1 MHSKEFRIF
10 YIVFFLVTIGLY
22 SCFAQTANKL
32 KIKHT
37 VVAPVPNYS
46 KSGQSRDPLI
56 LIDGKLA
63 SHKILW
69 LDNNTLG
76 WENYGQITI
85 DLELQETSSVS
96 KIAIHTAKNEA
107 AGVYLPLNINIFTS
121 IDGNNYSYAG
131 DISGYDE
138 SAVNTY
144 KAVELQNDKINSNAK
159 FIKLV
164 INPQGRMFFTDEITI
179 TGKSK
184 SLSLFQSSN
193 ILSKGQLQNIISK
206 NKSAEINRRALIDKL
221 YSMTGNANNKNEI
234 RLQLLNEKDLANQQ
248 IYQKYQSLISGLSV
262 SKNTVEG
269 LSFEVLSSPWGNG
282 KSEGKSKLILTPT
295 NVTHYVAV
303 RVKNNQNKEV
313 SSSFVLKGINNI
325 ETSVYETQEINTRSS
340 KNVSDVLLPIT
351 VNSKLDFNPGETKV
365 LILAL
370 KSSQERKS
378 AINLSLTG
386 SNDQALVIDYQ
397 SINLGIDK
405 NYKNTL
411 NFNVN
416 VWPYYTYPFFKG
428 REQQIKQDLADHYS
442 NIFVIPAKVL
452 EPNNITTNHNSLINY
467 LKNYQAGDKVMLFI
481 NHKGYVKSP
490 GNYMQASW
498 QKKFLTWYDT
508 IYKILK
514 DHNISDQDIYLYPFD
529 EIRENELPL
538 FKSFATW
545 VKSVRPQSQIYLTI
559 YYEKFLPQVQP
570 LADVYQLLVKSNDL
584 GLIKPNKGHEFWI
597 YDIMDDSKNVDPY
610 SRYRLLAW
618 KAFQYNARGIGF
630 WAYGDQFGSSVWDD
644 FDGGQGDYNV
654 VYDKGNSIIPS
665 KRWEAF
671 KQGVEDYFILNKYQ
685 QKFGEA
691 AAKKLALQ
699 VLSVPTNQE
708 KAEDIRRIMT
718 QQLSK

>member
-1 MHSKEFRIF
+1 MLSKEFRIF
-10 YIVFFLVTIGLY
+10 YIVFFLVTISLY
-22 SCFAQTANKL
+22 SCFAQTSNKL
-32 KIKHT
+32 EIKRA
-37 VVAPVPNYS
+37 VVSPAPNYS
-46 KSGQSRDPLI
+46 KSGQSRDPLV

-76 WENYGQITI
+76 WQNYGQITI
-85 DLELQETSSVS
+85 DLELQETSLVS

-121 IDGNNYSYAG
+121 IDGSNYSHAG

-184 SLSLFQSSN
+184 SVSLFQSSN

-221 YSMTGNANNKNEI
+221 NSVKETAINKDEI
-234 RLQLLNEKDLANQQ
+234 RLQLLNDNDLANSQT
-248 IYQKYQSLISGLSV
+248 YQKYQSVISSLSV
-262 SKNTVEG
+262 SKKTIEG
-269 LSFEVLSSPWGNG
+269 LSLEVLSSPWGNG
-282 KSEGKSKLILTPT
+282 KSEGKNKLILSPT
-295 NVTHYVAV
+295 NITHYIAV
-303 RVKNNQNKEV
+303 RIKNNQNKKV

-340 KNVSDVLLPIT
+340 RNVSDVLLPIT
-351 VNSKLDFNPGETKV
+351 ANSKLDFNPGETKV

-378 AINLSLTG
+378 EINLSLTG
-386 SNDQALVIDYQ
+386 SNDQTLMIDYQ

-405 NYKNTL
+405 NYQNTL

-428 REQQIKQDLADHYS
+428 REQQIKQDLTNHYS
-442 NIFVIPAKVL
+442 NIFVIPAKIL

-498 QKKFLTWYDT
+498 QKKFLIWYDT

-514 DHNISDQDIYLYPFD
+514 NHNINNQDIYLYPFD

-538 FKSFATW
+538 FKAFTTW

-570 LADVYQLLVKSNDL
+570 LADVYQLLVKNHDL
-584 GLIKPNKGHEFWI
+584 GLVKPNKDHEFWI
-597 YDIMDDSKNVDPY
+597 YDIMDDSKDVDPY

-618 KAFQYNARGIGF
+618 KAFQYNAQGVGF
-630 WAYGDQFGSSVWDD
+630 WAYADQFGSSVWDD

-671 KQGVEDYFILNKYQ
+671 KQGVEDYFILNKYK
-685 QKFGEA
+685 QKFGDA

-699 VLSVPTNQE
+699 VLSVPINQE
-708 KAEDIRRIMT
+708 KAEDIRRIMI

>member
-1 MHSKEFRIF
+1 MLSKEFRIF
-10 YIVFFLVTIGLY
+10 YIVFLLITISLY

-37 VVAPVPNYS
+37 VVAPAPNYS

-56 LIDGKLA
+56 LIDGKFA

-76 WENYGQITI
+76 WENHGQITI

-121 IDGNNYSYAG
+121 LNGNDYSYAG
-131 DISGYDE
+131 DISGYSE

-144 KAVELQNDKINSNAK
+144 KAVELQNDKININAK

-184 SLSLFQSSN
+184 ALSLFQSSN
-193 ILSKGQLQNIISK
+193 ILSKSQLQNIIAK

-221 YSMTGNANNKNEI
+221 ASVTGNAINKDEI
-234 RLQLLNEKDLANQQ
+234 KSQLLNEKDLASQQ
-248 IYQKYQSLISGLSV
+248 TYQKYQSLISGLSV
-262 SKNTVEG
+262 SKNTNQG
-269 LSFEVLSSPWGNG
+269 LSLEVLSSPWGNG

-303 RVKNNQNKEV
+303 RIKNNQNKRI
-313 SSSFVLKGINNI
+313 STSYVLKGINHV
-325 ETSVYETQEINTRSS
+325 ETSLYETQEINTRSS
-340 KNVSDVLLPIT
+340 RNVSDVLSPIT
-351 VNSKLDFNPGETKV
+351 ASSKLEFNPGETKV
-365 LILAL
+365 LILTL
-370 KSSQERKS
+370 KSSQEGK
-378 AINLSLTG
+378 ATINLSLTG

-405 NYKNTL
+405 NYQNTL

-428 REQQIKQDLADHYS
+428 REQQIKQDLANHYS
-442 NIFVIPAKVL
+442 NIFVIPAKIL

-467 LKNYQAGDKVMLFI
+467 LKNYRAGDRVMLFI
-481 NHKGYVKSP
+481 NHRGYVKSP

-508 IYKILK
+508 VYKILE

-538 FKSFATW
+538 FKSFTTW
-545 VKSVRPQSQIYLTI
+545 VKSVRPQSKIYLTI

-584 GLIKPNKGHEFWI
+584 SLIRPKKGHEFWI

-665 KRWEAF
+665 RRWEAF
-671 KQGVEDYFILNKYQ
+671 KQGVEDYFILTKYQ

-691 AAKKLALQ
+691 AAKRLALQ

>member
-10 YIVFFLVTIGLY
+10 YIVFFLVTISLY
-22 SCFAQTANKL
+22 SCFAQTANEL
-32 KIKHT
+32 EIKHA
-37 VVAPVPNYS
+37 VVAPAPNYS

-56 LIDGKLA
+56 LIDRKLA

-76 WENYGQITI
+76 WQNYGQITI

-96 KIAIHTAKNEA
+96 KIAIRTAKNEA

-121 IDGNNYSYAG
+121 IDGNNYSHAG

-138 SAVNTY
+138 SVVNTY
-144 KAVELQNDKINSNAK
+144 KAVELQNDKLNSNAK

-184 SLSLFQSSN
+184 SISLFQSSN

-221 YSMTGNANNKNEI
+221 SAVSGNASNKDEI
-234 RLQLLNEKDLANQQ
+234 KMQLLNEKDLGNQQ
-248 IYQKYQSLISGLSV
+248 TYQKYQSVISSLSV

-269 LSFEVLSSPWGNG
+269 LSLEVLSSPWGNG
-282 KSEGKSKLILTPT
+282 KSEGKSKLILSPT

-303 RVKNNQNKEV
+303 RVKNNQNKKV

-340 KNVSDVLLPIT
+340 RNVSDVLLPIT
-351 VNSKLDFNPGETKV
+351 ANSKLDFNPGETKV

-370 KSSQERKS
+370 KSSQEKKS

-405 NYKNTL
+405 NYQNTL

-428 REQQIKQDLADHYS
+428 REQQIKQDLANHYS

-490 GNYMQASW
+490 GNFMQASW
-498 QKKFLTWYDT
+498 QRKFLSWYDNV
-508 IYKILK
+508 YKILM
-514 DHNISDQDIYLYPFD
+514 DNHIDIQNVYLYPFD

-538 FKSFATW
+538 YRSFATW
-545 VKSVRPQSQIYLTI
+545 IKSVRPQSQIFVTV

-570 LADVYQLLVKSNDL
+570 LADIYQLLVKKNDL
-584 GLIKPNKGHEFWI
+584 SLVKPNKGSEFWI
-597 YDIMDDSKNVDPY
+597 YDIMDDSKDVDPY
-610 SRYRLLAW
+610 SGYRLLAW
-618 KAFQYNARGIGF
+618 KAFQFNARGIGF
-630 WAYGDQFGSSVWDD
+630 WAYADQFGSSVWDD

-654 VYDKGNSIIPS
+654 VYDKGNAIIPS

-671 KQGVEDYFILNKYQ
+671 KQGIEDYFILNKYQ
-685 QKFGEA
+685 QKFGEVA
-691 AAKKLALQ
+691 TKKLVLQ
-699 VLSVPTNQE
+699 VLSLSTNQE
-708 KAEDIRRIMT
+708 KAEEIRKLMI